1 MTPRRSRGFFV
12 HSWKAS
18 FSFLTDPDPVVIKFH
33 VFIRKKNPVSDF
45 FVNLISRRNK
55 DMQNIQIDCT
65 SNTPMVK
72 FDVSGILMMKG
83 RSLILDGRP
92 FYQPLIDW
100 ASALDAETVIFNIDF
115 DYFNSSSS
123 KLILELLKIID
134 INARIKTFN
143 VNWYFETD
151 DEDILEIGQIF
162 EERLQRARFFYR
174 EHSESGCVS
183 V

>member
-1 MTPRRSRGFFV
+1 VR
-12 HSWKAS
+12 SWKAS
-18 FSFLTDPDPVVIKFH
+18 FSFLTGPDPVVIKFH

-45 FVNLISRRNK
+45 FVNLITRRKK
-55 DMQNIQIDCT
+55 DMQNLQIECT
-65 SNTPMVK
+65 NNTPMVK
-72 FDVSGILMMKG
+72 FDVSGMLTMKG

-100 ASALDAETVIFNIDF
+100 VAALDAETVYFTIDF

-134 INARIKTFN
+134 INTRIKTFN

-162 EERLQRARFFYR
+162 EEKMQKARFFYR
-174 EHSESGCVS
+174 EHAESVCHNA
-183 V
+183 